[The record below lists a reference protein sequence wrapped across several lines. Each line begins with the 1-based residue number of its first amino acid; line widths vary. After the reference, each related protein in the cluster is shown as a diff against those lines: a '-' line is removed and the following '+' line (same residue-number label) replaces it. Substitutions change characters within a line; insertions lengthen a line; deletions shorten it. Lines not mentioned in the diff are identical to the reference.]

1 MKGDITMARKF
12 IQGNSY
18 GDDRANLV
26 RKLRGIV
33 SADTL
38 VQQVNP
44 AKTNAVF
51 AQNDESFAVILDKT
65 EVRTCKGKKLPDGT
79 NELRYFWGCGS
90 TTYGTAPKGEKPS
103 KMTVKVFDRS
113 LSDAVPFIP
122 AGMILN
128 DGTQRKASTGT
139 RKPNAKTLAEK
150 QAALQEKMMKEL
162 QEWMAKHPGK

>member
-1 MKGDITMARKF
+1 MARKF
-12 IQGNSY
+12 VQGNNY
-18 GDDRANLV
+18 GDERADLV

-44 AKTNAVF
+44 SKTNAVF
-51 AQNDESFAVILDKT
+51 AQNDTTFAVILDKS
-65 EVRTCKGKKLPDGT
+65 EVHTCKGKKLPDGT

-90 TTYGTAPKGEKPS
+90 VQYGTAPKGEKQS

-122 AGMILN
+122 AGMVVN
-128 DGTQRKASTGT
+128 DGTGRKVSNST
-139 RKPNAKTLAEK
+139 RKPIAKTLAEK
-150 QAALQEKMMKEL
+150 QAALQAKMMAEL